1 MSAKSITTKCN
12 LDSGVWSVDTTLL
25 SHISNQIAIG
35 FENNAG
41 STVVFN
47 KLSFSYK
54 ITDNA
59 NSAVIVEKS
68 YPPTEDIVYEE
79 SDSSFMVID
88 MLDLVPGH
96 EYTLN
101 LSATNN
107 THTYDKTVTLNIPYP
122 TKQFSSWTWS
132 ESERAYL
139 PPVAYPGDNGYLWE
153 WDETNKKWVKRSGE
167 MMRGLFMQKL
177 HALSLDSS
185 TTALSKA
192 EDMLTNNKYTTD
204 ARIVFEYSTIFVRSD
219 EKFNVWANE
228 VGLSES
234 QLDTIFA

>member
-25 SHISNQIAIG
+25 SHISNQIEIG

-41 STVVFN
+41 NTVIFI

-107 THTYDKTVTLNIPYP
+107 TQTYNKTTTLNVPYP

-132 ESERAYL
+132 ESERVYL
-139 PPVAYPGDNGYLWE
+139 PPVAYPGDNGYLWD

-167 MMRGLFMQKL
+167 MIRGLFMQKL

-192 EDMLTNNKYTTD
+192 EDMLTNGKYTTD
-204 ARIVFEYSTIFVRSD
+204 ARIVFEYSTIFVRND

>member
-1 MSAKSITTKCN
+1 MSVKSITAKCN
-12 LDSGVWSVDTTLL
+12 LDTGAWTVDKTLL

-41 STVVFN
+41 TTVVFTN
-47 KLSFSYK
+47 FSFYYK

-59 NSAVIVEKS
+59 TSSVIVEKS
-68 YPPTEDIVYEE
+68 YPPTGITYEE
-79 SDSSFMVID
+79 SDGSFMVIE
-88 MLDLVPGH
+88 MLDLIPNH
-96 EYTLN
+96 TYTLN

-107 THTYDKTVTLNIPYP
+107 SKTYTETVTLNIPYP
-122 TKQFSSWTWS
+122 TKPYSSWTWS
-132 ESERAYL
+132 EAKRVYE
-139 PPVAYPGDNGYLWE
+139 PPVTYPGDNGYLWD

-185 TTALSKA
+185 TTALSKS
-192 EDMLTNNKYTTD
+192 ETMLTNGGYTTD
-204 ARIVFEYSTIFVRSD
+204 ARIVWQYSTIFVRND

-228 VGLSES
+228 VGLTES
-234 QLDTIFA
+234 QLDTVFA